1 MLNYMNEGGSIMWII
16 AALSLAALAV
26 AIERLLFFR
35 KASGDA
41 DKLEKELEEIVSSG
55 DCGHGL
61 SESRSSLAM
70 LFYDALSQW
79 DADGEEIKLIAEE
92 RIRREMYRWEQ
103 HLFIMEMVGKL
114 APLLGLL
121 GTVLGMVDMFGS
133 LHLDGQISAE
143 AVTGG
148 IWKALYTTTIFVNGL
163 INSRIDGE
171 EEKLE
176 RGEDFVL
183 RLHRKSVKNAAAKN

>member
-103 HLFIMEMVGKL
+103 RSAWSICS
-114 APLLGLL
+114 APC
-121 GTVLGMVDMFGS
+121 TW
-133 LHLDGQISAE
+133 
-143 AVTGG
+143 TG
-148 IWKALYTTTIFVNGL
+148 
-163 INSRIDGE
+163 R
-171 EEKLE
+171 
-176 RGEDFVL
+176 
-183 RLHRKSVKNAAAKN
+183 